1 MLSIF
6 NKLSWRLDIL
16 EKKIVIFWCD
26 FIFIYLTIFA
36 TVILRSAI
44 SYDIFLYREYFTI
57 IFIYTMIAM
66 VLFYI
71 LDLYNIFVID
81 FWSSVLP
88 RIYVGVSLTVLF
100 IIVNS
105 FYHEPIALPRMSII
119 NMTIVMVVG
128 LSFIRYYLMVVH
140 RSPLKVMI
148 VGAGITSLKII
159 EDLQHPGSD
168 FFRIIGVYNADDEH
182 KGTKVREIEIRGTVE
197 TFLKDIE
204 VDTPQIVVVSF
215 EHELTPAWT
224 DALLKCGRKNI
235 NVYSAADVYG
245 KLFGKVPSDHIDAI
259 WLLGGMNNI
268 RKPYLIFKRLFDI
281 FSSII
286 GLTVMGVLFP
296 FLYVLMK
303 FTSPGPI
310 FFSQNRVGLV
320 GKNFKIYKF
329 RTMIVNAEKGTGA
342 VWCTEQDKRITPLG
356 RFMRK
361 VRIDELPQFWNILK
375 GDMSLIGPRPERP
388 EFVEMLKS
396 RIPFYDERHLVKPGL
411 TGWAQV
417 SFPYGN
423 SVEDSTQKLHY
434 DLYYIRNM
442 SIFLDMKIALKTVAT
457 ILEAKGGM

>member
-1 MLSIF
+1 MSGL
-6 NKLSWRLDIL
+6 
-16 EKKIVIFWCD
+16 V
-26 FIFIYLTIFA
+26 
-36 TVILRSAI
+36 
-44 SYDIFLYREYFTI
+44 
-57 IFIYTMIAM
+57 
-66 VLFYI
+66 
-71 LDLYNIFVID
+71 
-81 FWSSVLP
+81 
-88 RIYVGVSLTVLF
+88 LTVLF

-119 NMTIVMVVG
+119 ILTVVLVVG
-128 LSFIRYYLMVVH
+128 LSVIRYYLMVVH
-140 RSPLKVMI
+140 RYPLKVMI
-148 VGAGITSLKII
+148 IGAGVTSLKII
-159 EDLQHPGSD
+159 EDLQETGSN
-168 FFRIIGVYNADDEH
+168 FFRIIGVYNGESSDQ
-182 KGTKVREIEIRGTVE
+182 GTKIRDIEIRGNVA
-197 TFLKDIE
+197 TFLQDIDI
-204 VDTPQIVVVSF
+204 DTPQIVVVSF

-268 RKPYLIFKRLFDI
+268 RKPYLLFKRLFDML
-281 FSSII
+281 SSII
-286 GLTVMGVLFP
+286 GLAVMGALYP
-296 FLYVLMK
+296 FLFVIMK
-303 FTSPGPI
+303 IISPGPI
-310 FFSQNRVGLV
+310 FFSQKRVGLL
-320 GKNFKIYKF
+320 GKEFKIYKF

-342 VWCTEQDKRITPLG
+342 VWCTNQDNRITPLG

-361 VRIDELPQFWNILK
+361 LRIDELPQFWNILK

-388 EFVEMLKS
+388 EFVDMLKS

-434 DLYYIRNM
+434 DLFYIRNM
-442 SIFLDMKIALKTVAT
+442 SIFLDMKIALKTIAT